1 MNKQEST
8 KQYILSELYEYLDSY
23 LDSYSTDICCIVEK
37 CLDERLNPNNMIL
50 DVDNFI
56 FEMNKENN
64 LLTVALKEFI
74 EYYIKYKQ

>member
-1 MNKQEST
+1 MDIK
-8 KQYILSELYEYLDSY
+8 ELKEELFVEVTEYLDSFKKDILSILSDK
-23 LDSYSTDICCIVEK
+23 LDSVIEDNK
-37 CLDERLNPNNMIL
+37 DKMIL

-74 EYYIKYKQ
+74 DYYIKYKQ

>member
-1 MNKQEST
+1 MDKQELESM
-8 KQYILSELYEYLDSY
+8 KQYILSEVSEYLDSY
-23 LDSYSTDICCIVEK
+23 SNDICCTVEK
-37 CLDERLNPNNMIL
+37 CLDERMDSNNMIL

>member
-1 MNKQEST
+1 MDKDLVIKNLNNE
-8 KQYILSELYEYLDSY
+8 IDDL
-23 LDSYSTDICCIVEK
+23 
-37 CLDERLNPNNMIL
+37 LDEFKTNLLSSLDNNLELDKSNMIL
-50 DVDNFI
+50 DVENFI

>member
-1 MNKQEST
+1 MDIEELKTNIHSDIEDYLESF
-8 KQYILSELYEYLDSY
+8 KDDIFKIIDNNLSDYIDDKKS
-23 LDSYSTDICCIVEK
+23 
-37 CLDERLNPNNMIL
+37 NMIL
-50 DVDNFI
+50 DVNNFI

>member
-1 MNKQEST
+1 MDKQDLESM
-8 KQYILSELYEYLDSY
+8 KQYILSEVNEYLDSFSNY
-23 LDSYSTDICCIVEK
+23 ICCIVEK
-37 CLDERLNPNNMIL
+37 CLDERMYTNNMIL
-50 DVDNFI
+50 DLDNFI

>member
-1 MNKQEST
+1 MDK
-8 KQYILSELYEYLDSY
+8 ELIIKNLEDEVDDL
-23 LDSYSTDICCIVEK
+23 
-37 CLDERLNPNNMIL
+37 LDEFKTNLLSSLDNNLVLDKSNMIL
-50 DVDNFI
+50 DVENFI

>member
-1 MNKQEST
+1 MSNEDINELNN
-8 KQYILSELYEYLDSY
+8 YIKDEIKDYLLYFQDDILKIVDDTLKTELN
-23 LDSYSTDICCIVEK
+23 T
-37 CLDERLNPNNMIL
+37 NNMIL

>member
-1 MNKQEST
+1 MDIEELKADIHSDIEKYLESF
-8 KQYILSELYEYLDSY
+8 K
-23 LDSYSTDICCIVEK
+23 TDIIKIVDNNLSDYIDDK
-37 CLDERLNPNNMIL
+37 KSNMIL
-50 DVDNFI
+50 DVNNFI

>member
-1 MNKQEST
+1 MDKQELESM
-8 KQYILSELYEYLDSY
+8 KQYIISEVNEYLYSY
-23 LDSYSTDICCIVEK
+23 CTDICFIVEK
-37 CLDERLNPNNMIL
+37 CLDERMDPNNMIL

>member
-1 MNKQEST
+1 MSNEDINELNN
-8 KQYILSELYEYLDSY
+8 YIKNEIKDYLLYFQDDILKIVDDALKTELN
-23 LDSYSTDICCIVEK
+23 T
-37 CLDERLNPNNMIL
+37 NNMIL

>member
-1 MNKQEST
+1 MDIK
-8 KQYILSELYEYLDSY
+8 ELKEELFVEVSEYLDSFKK
-23 LDSYSTDICCIVEK
+23 DILSILSDKLESVIEDNK
-37 CLDERLNPNNMIL
+37 DKMIL

-74 EYYIKYKQ
+74 DYYIKYKQ

>member
-1 MNKQEST
+1 MDLE
-8 KQYILSELYEYLDSY
+8 ELKANIHSDIEEYLESFK
-23 LDSYSTDICCIVEK
+23 TDIFKIIDDNLSDYINDNK
-37 CLDERLNPNNMIL
+37 SNMIL
-50 DVDNFI
+50 DKNNFI

>member
-1 MNKQEST
+1 MDIEELKIKIHSDIEDYLVSFKNDIFNIIDNNLSD
-8 KQYILSELYEYLDSY
+8 YIEDKKS
-23 LDSYSTDICCIVEK
+23 
-37 CLDERLNPNNMIL
+37 NMIL
-50 DVDNFI
+50 DIDNFI

>member
-1 MNKQEST
+1 MSNEQIEQLKN
-8 KQYILSELYEYLDSY
+8 YIKDEIKDTILYFQDDILKIVDDALKTELN
-23 LDSYSTDICCIVEK
+23 T
-37 CLDERLNPNNMIL
+37 NNMIL

>member
-1 MNKQEST
+1 MDKDLMINNLNDEIDDLLDEFKTNLLNS
-8 KQYILSELYEYLDSY
+8 LDSNLE
-23 LDSYSTDICCIVEK
+23 LDKS
-37 CLDERLNPNNMIL
+37 NMIL
-50 DVDNFI
+50 DVENFI

>member
-1 MNKQEST
+1 MDKQDLESM
-8 KQYILSELYEYLDSY
+8 KQYILSEVNEYLY
-23 LDSYSTDICCIVEK
+23 SYSNDICYIVEK
-37 CLDERLNPNNMIL
+37 CLDERMNTNNMIL

>member
-1 MNKQEST
+1 MDIE
-8 KQYILSELYEYLDSY
+8 ELKADIHSDIEEYLESFKD
-23 LDSYSTDICCIVEK
+23 DIFKIIDNNLSDYIDEK
-37 CLDERLNPNNMIL
+37 KSNMIL
-50 DVDNFI
+50 DKENFI

>member
-1 MNKQEST
+1 MNIE
-8 KQYILSELYEYLDSY
+8 ELKVKIHSDIEDYLVSFK
-23 LDSYSTDICCIVEK
+23 TDIFNIIDNNLSNYIEDK
-37 CLDERLNPNNMIL
+37 KSNMIL

>member
-1 MNKQEST
+1 MDIE
-8 KQYILSELYEYLDSY
+8 ELKANIHSDIEEYLESFK
-23 LDSYSTDICCIVEK
+23 TDVFKIVDNNLSDYIDEK
-37 CLDERLNPNNMIL
+37 KSNMIL
-50 DVDNFI
+50 DVNNFI

>member
-1 MNKQEST
+1 MDKQELESM
-8 KQYILSELYEYLDSY
+8 KQYILSELNEY
-23 LDSYSTDICCIVEK
+23 LDSYSTDIYCIVEK
-37 CLDERLNPNNMIL
+37 CLDERMDSNNMIL
-50 DVDNFI
+50 DLENFI

>member
-1 MNKQEST
+1 MDIKEL
-8 KQYILSELYEYLDSY
+8 KEEIFAELSEYLDSFKKDILFILSDK
-23 LDSYSTDICCIVEK
+23 LDLVIEDNK
-37 CLDERLNPNNMIL
+37 DNMIL

-74 EYYIKYKQ
+74 DYYIKYKQ

>member
-1 MNKQEST
+1 MDMKNLEELKEEISS
-8 KQYILSELYEYLDSY
+8 YIDSFKKDIYTLLD
-23 LDSYSTDICCIVEK
+23 DSIEDKKS
-37 CLDERLNPNNMIL
+37 NMIL

-74 EYYIKYKQ
+74 DYYIKYKQ

>member
-1 MNKQEST
+1 MDIE
-8 KQYILSELYEYLDSY
+8 ELKTNIHSDIDEYLESFK
-23 LDSYSTDICCIVEK
+23 TDIFNIIDNNLSDYIDDK
-37 CLDERLNPNNMIL
+37 KSNMIL
-50 DVDNFI
+50 DVNNFI

>member
-1 MNKQEST
+1 MDKDMVIKNLNDE
-8 KQYILSELYEYLDSY
+8 IDDL
-23 LDSYSTDICCIVEK
+23 
-37 CLDERLNPNNMIL
+37 LDEFKTNLLSSLDDNLELNKSNMIL
-50 DVDNFI
+50 DVENFI

>member
-1 MNKQEST
+1 MDIK
-8 KQYILSELYEYLDSY
+8 ELKEELFAEVSEYLDSFKKDVLSILSDK
-23 LDSYSTDICCIVEK
+23 LDSAMEDNK
-37 CLDERLNPNNMIL
+37 DNMIL

-74 EYYIKYKQ
+74 DYYIKYKQ

>member
-1 MNKQEST
+1 MDKDLMIKNLNDE
-8 KQYILSELYEYLDSY
+8 IDNL
-23 LDSYSTDICCIVEK
+23 
-37 CLDERLNPNNMIL
+37 LDEFKTNLLSSLDDNLELDKSNMIL
-50 DVDNFI
+50 DVENFI

>member
-1 MNKQEST
+1 MDKQELESM
-8 KQYILSELYEYLDSY
+8 KQYILSEVNEYLDSF
-23 LDSYSTDICCIVEK
+23 SNDICCIVEK
-37 CLDERLNPNNMIL
+37 CLDERMDTNNMIL